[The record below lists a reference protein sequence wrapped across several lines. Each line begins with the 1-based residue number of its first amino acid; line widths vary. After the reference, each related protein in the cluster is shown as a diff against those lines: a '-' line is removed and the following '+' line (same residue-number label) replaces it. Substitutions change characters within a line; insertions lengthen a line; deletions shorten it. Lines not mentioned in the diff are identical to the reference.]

1 MAKQSI
7 TDFAAEVPTQ
17 FLQSEHE
24 KKVKKQ
30 KQKKQ
35 KTKKL
40 TNKKGKPA
48 I

>member
-30 KQKKQ
+30 KQKNKKANKQ
-35 KTKKL
+35 KR
-40 TNKKGKPA
+40 
-48 I
+48 

>member
-30 KQKKQ
+30 KQKK
-35 KTKKL
+35 TK
-40 TNKKGKPA
+40 NKKANKQKR
-48 I
+48 

>member
-30 KQKKQ
+30 KQKNKNANKQ
-35 KTKKL
+35 KR
-40 TNKKGKPA
+40 
-48 I
+48 